1 MKLSTHTTVA
11 FQGEQ
16 GAFSEMA
23 VLKLFGLDV
32 LPEPTVS
39 FRHVFEK
46 VSTGVCEYGVVPIE
60 NSLGGVVYQV
70 WDCLYDFNLSIVA
83 ETQLEIEQCLI
94 VNPGTSIEDIKN
106 VYSHY
111 QPALQCS
118 KFLQK
123 HKEWTIVDAYDTA
136 GSVKI
141 IKELQNKGDKHLAA
155 IASERAADVYK
166 MTILEKGIQDSKQN
180 ITRFVVISKK
190 GLETGNKFTT
200 VLSLENKVGTL
211 KEVLQLAFDDRIN
224 LTSIHSRPNKRYSPF
239 SHIFFIEGVHDK
251 NTPLFLI
258 EIKRKFSD
266 CKILGVYH
274 QFLENVDIVDN

>member
-1 MKLSTHTTVA
+1 MNLSTHTAVS

-23 VLKLFGLDV
+23 VLKLFGSDV
-32 LPEPTVS
+32 VPEPTVS
-39 FRHVFEK
+39 FQHVFEK

-70 WDCLYDFNLSIVA
+70 WDCLYDFDLSIVA

-94 VNPGTSIEDIKN
+94 VTPGTSMEEIKK

-118 KFLQK
+118 KFLQE
-123 HKEWTIVDAYDTA
+123 HNEWTIVDAYDTA

-141 IKELQNKGDKHLAA
+141 IKELQNKGDKYLAA
-155 IASERAADVYK
+155 IASERAADVYG

-180 ITRFVVISKK
+180 ITRFVVITKK
-190 GLETGNKFTT
+190 GLETGNKFTA

-211 KEVLQLAFDDRIN
+211 KEVLQLAHDYRVN
-224 LTSIHSRPNKRYSPF
+224 LTSIHSRPNKSTPF
-239 SHIFFIEGVHDK
+239 SYIFFIEGVHEK

-258 EIKRKFSD
+258 EMKRKVSD
-266 CKILGVYH
+266 CKILGVYA
-274 QFLENVDIVDN
+274 

>member
-1 MKLSTHTTVA
+1 MKLSTHAAVA
-11 FQGEQ
+11 FQGEH

-23 VLKLFGLDV
+23 VLKIFGSDV
-32 LPEPTVS
+32 VPEPTVS
-39 FRHVFEK
+39 FQHVFEK
-46 VSTGVCEYGVVPIE
+46 VSTGVCEYGVIPIE

-94 VNPGTSIEDIKN
+94 VNPGTSIEEIKK

-123 HKEWTIVDAYDTA
+123 HEEWTIVDAYDTA

-141 IKELQNKGDKHLAA
+141 IKELHSKGDKYLAA
-155 IASERAADVYK
+155 IASEWAANVYK
-166 MTILEKGIQDSKQN
+166 MAILEKGIQDSKQN
-180 ITRFVVISKK
+180 ITRFVVITKK
-190 GLETGNKFTT
+190 GLETGNKFTV
-200 VLSLENKVGTL
+200 VLPLENKIGTL
-211 KEVLQLAFDDRIN
+211 KEVLQLAYDYRVN
-224 LTSIHSRPNKRYSPF
+224 LTSIHSRPNISTPF
-239 SHIFFIEGVHDK
+239 SYIFFIEGVHEK

-258 EIKRKFSD
+258 EIKQKFSD
-266 CKILGVYH
+266 CKILGIYD
-274 QFLENVDIVDN
+274 QSFETEDIMDN